1 MKHVKHELTSK
12 EVDEILQDR
21 GENIKYQKLRDALL
35 LLTSNN
41 IISDIEYIRLCER
54 VMLTERKGEKIYPV
68 NNEEGD

>member
-1 MKHVKHELTSK
+1 MKHIRQELTNK

-35 LLTSNN
+35 LLNSNN

-68 NNEEGD
+68 NKEEGD

>member
-1 MKHVKHELTSK
+1 MKHVKHELTNK

-35 LLTSNN
+35 LLTSYG
-41 IISDIEYIRLCER
+41 IITNVEYIRLCER
-54 VMLTERKGEKIYPV
+54 VMLTERKDERIYPV